1 MGLLS
6 GLRVVPNAPSA
17 KIEAQYAPPVMTTP
31 ELANFNYYG
40 VSAGFV
46 TRSEALQ
53 VPSIKK
59 ARDLICGIIGTT
71 PFHLYQKSTGM
82 ELGSPVWLEQ
92 PDRNQPRQVTMAFTA
107 DSLFFYGVAYWQV
120 LEAYND
126 GSGRPSRFAW
136 VANERVTPRYNYNNT
151 LVIGYSVDG
160 NVVPMDGVGSLITFQ
175 SLNDGILNVGARTI
189 RASLDAQW
197 AASIAAKTPMA
208 SGYIKNSG
216 ADLPEDQIT
225 GILQRWKA
233 SRLQNAIGYLNSALD
248 FKTTSFSPKEMGYND
263 MLQFLST
270 EIARMCNIPAYMLSA
285 DMNNSLTYANVI
297 DERRQFVDMSLRP
310 YIEAIEGRLS
320 MNDVTSNQNFVRA
333 GLDDGFLRSDA
344 LTRLQVTEK
353 LLSLGLITVE
363 QAREMEDLSPNGSET
378 ADL

>member
-1 MGLLS
+1 
-6 GLRVVPNAPSA
+6 
-17 KIEAQYAPPVMTTP
+17 MTTP
-31 ELANFNYYG
+31 EITSFSYYG
-40 VSAGFV
+40 MTSAFV
-46 TRSEALQ
+46 TRYEALQ

-71 PFHLYQKSTGM
+71 PFHLYKKSTGE
-82 ELGSPVWLEQ
+82 ELGSPLWLEQ
-92 PDRNQPRQVTMAFTA
+92 PDRNQPRQVTLAFTA

-120 LEAYND
+120 VEQYND
-126 GSGRPSRFAW
+126 GTGRPSRFAW
-136 VANERVTPRYNYNNT
+136 VANERVTPRYNQNNT

-160 NVVPMDGVGSLITFQ
+160 NVVPNDGLGSLITFQ
-175 SLNDGILNVGARTI
+175 SLNDGILNVGSRTI
-189 RASLDAQW
+189 RASLDAQY

-208 SGYIKNSG
+208 SGFIKNSG

-233 SRLQNAIGYLNSALD
+233 SRLQNSIGYLNSALD

-263 MLQFLST
+263 MLQFLAT

-320 MNDVTSNQNFVRA
+320 MNDITSSQNFVRA

-378 ADL
+378 SDL